1 MLYIEIPENINI
13 KIGEDWIK
21 IEGPLGSVIKKK
33 SKNIKFHKEN
43 NNLYI
48 LNKTNKHFYIS
59 LINNIIWGLVKG
71 YKKKLQMVGVGYKAA
86 VEGDKLVLKIG
97 YSHDVFYNIPE
108 NITIN
113 ILKNNVI
120 EIFGNDKIKVNQI
133 AAEIRGL
140 KAPEPFKG
148 KGIRYINEIINK
160 KEGKKTNV

>member
-1 MLYIEIPENINI
+1 
-13 KIGEDWIK
+13 
-21 IEGPLGSVIKKK
+21 
-33 SKNIKFHKEN
+33 
-43 NNLYI
+43 
-48 LNKTNKHFYIS
+48 
-59 LINNIIWGLVKG
+59 
-71 YKKKLQMVGVGYKAA
+71 MVGVGYKAT
-86 VEGDKLVLKIG
+86 VEENKLVLKIG

-113 ILKNNVI
+113 ILKNNII

-133 AAEIRGL
+133 AAEIRAL